1 MKRDDMPLTRN
12 RPGSIK
18 CLVWDLDDTLWNG
31 ILSEGDDVALFEG
44 VAETVR
50 ALDARGILQSIS
62 SKNDAQPAL
71 ARLRV
76 LGLEEFF
83 LYPQIHW
90 GPKSDAVRAIA
101 QSLNIGIDAIAFID
115 DQPFERDEVASQ
127 HPQVLC
133 IAVEER
139 GRLLEMDA
147 LTPRFITDESSRRRS
162 MYVGDKIRDDAEET
176 FGGAR
181 EEFLAS
187 LGMVFRITR
196 AEPADLARL
205 EELVARTN
213 QLNTTGRI
221 YSLEQLDAFRTSD
234 RHDLWVASLSDTYG
248 EYGKI
253 GLALVEKD
261 AASWAIKAFLM
272 SCRVMSRGVGSVF
285 IRWLLKRAQVQD
297 VSLHAEMIPND
308 RNRMM
313 GATYRFAGFKLLRK
327 EGDVELL
334 SHPLEDDLAFPD
346 YVDVRSPG

>member
-1 MKRDDMPLTRN
+1 MKRDDIDLAER

-18 CLVWDLDDTLWNG
+18 CLVWDLDNTLWDG
-31 ILSEGDDVALFEG
+31 ILSEGDGVALFDG

-50 ALDARGILQSIS
+50 ALDARGVLQSIS
-62 SKNDAQPAL
+62 SKNDAAPAL
-71 ARLRV
+71 ARLRA
-76 LGLEEFF
+76 LGLEEYF

-90 GPKSDAVRAIA
+90 GPKSDAVQAIA
-101 QSLNIGIDAIAFID
+101 RSLNLGIDAIAFID

-127 HPQVLC
+127 HPQVLV
-133 IAVEER
+133 IDGAER
-139 GRLLEMDA
+139 GRLLAMA
-147 LTPRFITDESSRRRS
+147 PLTPRLITDESARRRA
-162 MYVGDKIRDDAEET
+162 MYVSDQVRDAAEEN

-181 EEFLAS
+181 EDFLAS
-187 LGMVFRITR
+187 LGMVFRIAR

-221 YSLEQLDAFRTSD
+221 YSLAELDAFRTSP

-253 GLALVEKD
+253 GLALVEKVAD
-261 AASWAIKAFLM
+261 TWTIKAFLM

-285 IRWLLKRAQVQD
+285 IQWLLRRAREHAV
-297 VSLHAEMIPND
+297 LLRAEMIPND

-313 GATYRFAGFKLLRK
+313 GATYRFAGFRRLYQEDGLELLAHPLD
-327 EGDVELL
+327 GDV
-334 SHPLEDDLAFPD
+334 AFPD
-346 YVDVRSPG
+346 YVDVIGD